1 MHTHTNTQVRARTHA
16 RTQVLSILAEVRKM
30 DERFQT
36 FKKNKDQKDEIEN
49 NRDPVIVHADRP
61 PVLQDTH
68 SKSGTSATALSR
80 AATLTP
86 PK

>member
-1 MHTHTNTQVRARTHA
+1 
-16 RTQVLSILAEVRKM
+16 M

-36 FKKNKDQKDEIEN
+36 FKKNKDQKDEMEN
-49 NRDPVIVHADRP
+49 NRDPVVVQVDRP
-61 PVLQDTH
+61 PELQHTL
-68 SKSGTSATALSR
+68 SKSGTSATTLSR

>member
-1 MHTHTNTQVRARTHA
+1 MYEHACTRTHA
-16 RTQVLSILAEVRKM
+16 RAQVLSILAEVRKM

-36 FKKNKDQKDEIEN
+36 FKKNKDQKDEMEN
-49 NRDPVIVHADRP
+49 NRDPVVIQADRTP
-61 PVLQDTH
+61 AIQHAH
-68 SKSGTSATALSR
+68 SKAGTSATTLSA